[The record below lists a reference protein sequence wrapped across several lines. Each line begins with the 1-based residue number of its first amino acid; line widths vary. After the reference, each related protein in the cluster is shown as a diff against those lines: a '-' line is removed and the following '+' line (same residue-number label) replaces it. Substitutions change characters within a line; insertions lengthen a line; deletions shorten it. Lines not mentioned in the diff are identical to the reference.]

1 MHLLVS
7 TIGLIVIGIV
17 IYGFY
22 IGERLNT
29 LDEPMI
35 DAVMEIQLE
44 AEAADLWFREIISGN
59 MTADMKTIWQPLEQV
74 VWYLH
79 VIAQDNKTQRKFFN
93 PLRDDETRDQIKLIQ
108 HKLAALEK
116 VTGFIFAAT
125 QLSGSVGDLRE
136 QYEKAMAAFLEQVG
150 RLESRLLNTKAKNLR
165 HFRYLHLVL
174 VATCIALFLAIA
186 LSFQFFLR
194 RRSRDYQTL
203 REVKQRL
210 EKENAERLRAQ
221 TDLKAAHQ
229 ELEERVALRTGELS
243 RANENLTR
251 EIAERKQIEMQLH
264 ESKSMLQGMFDGIPD
279 SLILVDHQMRLKM
292 INQSAS
298 AYYKVGEFHKIA
310 GKTCFQISGD
320 SETCNGCRI
329 PAAVR
334 NGRQLKFERKGLI
347 DAERIEQVMV
357 YPLEKEN
364 GEPRDAV
371 IRVTDIT
378 ETRMFERQL
387 IKSEKMA
394 SLGILVASVAHEINN
409 PNSFISFN
417 IPILKDYIEALLQI
431 VDRHTADYPDLEF
444 CQMPYEAFRIDIF
457 RLMENIGNGA
467 DRISAFVSNL
477 REFSQSDGERLKRY
491 VDLKSVVDKV
501 VAICG
506 KKIKHSVKSFVID
519 IPSEMPQVYTAP
531 HAMEQVLINLL
542 MNAAQ
547 AADKENSHVKLVAS
561 IGDTWLAHLI
571 IDVIDNGRGIEEIS
585 RDRLFDPFYTTKP
598 PGQGTGLGLYVCHNL
613 VQGMGGSI
621 EVQSE
626 PGAGSKFRVILPDK
640 EKRKNPR

>member
-1 MHLLVS
+1 MGA
-7 TIGLIVIGIV
+7 IGLIVIGIV

-44 AEAADLWFREIISGN
+44 AEAADLWFREVIRGN
-59 MTADMKTIWQPLEQV
+59 MTADLKTIWQPLEQA

-79 VIAQDNKTQRKFFN
+79 VIARDSKIHRELFN
-93 PLRDDETRDQIKLIQ
+93 PLRDNETRDQIKRIQ
-108 HKLAALEK
+108 LRLAALEK
-116 VTGFIFAAT
+116 VAGLIPAAT
-125 QLSGSVGDLRE
+125 RLSGSAGNLRE
-136 QYEKAMAAFLEQVG
+136 QYEKAMADFLEQVG
-150 RLESRLLNTKAKNLR
+150 RLENRVLNTKAKNLR

-186 LSFQFFLR
+186 LSFQFFVR
-194 RRSRDYQTL
+194 RRGRDYQAL

-210 EKENAERLRAQ
+210 EKENSERLRAQ
-221 TDLKAAHQ
+221 TGLKAAHQ
-229 ELEERVALRTGELS
+229 ELEERVAQRTRELS

-251 EIAERKQIEMQLH
+251 EIAERKQIELQLH
-264 ESKSMLQGMFDGIPD
+264 KSKSMLQGMFDGIPD

-292 INQSAS
+292 INKSAS
-298 AYYKVGEFHKIA
+298 TYYKVNEFKKIA
-310 GKTCFQISGD
+310 GKTCFEITGD
-320 SETCNGCRI
+320 SDACKGCRI

-334 NGRQLKFERKGLI
+334 NGRQLRFDRKGFI
-347 DAERIEQVMV
+347 HADRTEQVMV
-357 YPLEKEN
+357 FPLETEN
-364 GEPRDAV
+364 GEPGDAV

-378 ETRMFERQL
+378 ATRMFERQL

-394 SLGILVASVAHEINN
+394 SLGILVSSVAHEINN

-417 IPILKDYIEALLQI
+417 IPILKDYIEALLTV
-431 VDRHTADYPDLEF
+431 VDRHMADYPDLEF

-457 RLMENIGNGA
+457 RLIENIGNGA

-506 KKIKHSVKSFVID
+506 KNIKHSIKTFEID

-531 HAMEQVLINLL
+531 HAMEQILINLL

-547 AADKENSHVKLVAS
+547 AADKENSYVKLVAS
-561 IGDTWLAHLI
+561 IGDTWLEHLI
-571 IDVIDNGRGIEEIS
+571 IDVIDNGRGIDEIS
-585 RDRLFDPFYTTKP
+585 RDRLFDPFYTTKL

-613 VQGMGGSI
+613 IQGMGGRI

-626 PGAGSKFRVILPDK
+626 PGAGSKFTVILPDK
-640 EKRKNPR
+640 NKRKNPR